1 MAWWTVVIF
10 SASSSG
16 ISISNSSSRAIT
28 SSTVSSE
35 SAPRSST
42 NEASLVTCSCLTP
55 SCSATMALTCCS
67 TVLISGWSLCRL
79 RLKGLSAVLP
89 SAAPRA
95 RYCRGTPPQL
105 PLGEGCRECLFL
117 LVKLPTR
124 EALRAAA
131 AAPLW
136 RAPNGSPAGLWH
148 VHPAVH
154 VQRLPGDVGRLR
166 RDEEQHRRGHV
177 CRSAETPERNLPE
190 KRLPLLLAQS
200 ARHVGVDESGSHGIH
215 RDAARGELAGE

>member
-16 ISISNSSSRAIT
+16 ISISNSSSSAIT

-79 RLKGLSAVLP
+79 SVEGLSAVLP
-89 SAAPRA
+89 GAPPRA
-95 RYCRGTPPQL
+95 RYCRGTPPGL
-105 PLGEGCRECLFL
+105 PLGRVCRECLFL
-117 LVKLPTR
+117 LMKLTPPGHPQGCGGSHAVASTQLVR
-124 EALRAAA
+124 E
-131 AAPLW
+131 
-136 RAPNGSPAGLWH
+136 GLWH

-154 VQRLPGDVGRLR
+154 MQRLAGDIGSLG
-166 RDEEQHRRGHV
+166 RDEEQHGRGYV
-177 CRSAETPERNLPE
+177 CRGAESSEGN
-190 KRLPLLLAQS
+190 
-200 ARHVGVDESGSHGIH
+200 
-215 RDAARGELAGE
+215 